1 MKTGFGVLVLAD
13 GISAQ
18 RRPSTDQISFVTVP
32 HRCFRPTIDETC
44 KGVGVECFR
53 VEGIEV
59 GMRLV
64 RISPCNSRTRNPLS
78 TPDCRHGRFTAPEH
92 AF

>member
-1 MKTGFGVLVLAD
+1 MLSIL
-13 GISAQ
+13 
-18 RRPSTDQISFVTVP
+18 SFVTVP
-32 HRCFRPTIDETC
+32 HRCFRPSIDETC
-44 KGVGVECFR
+44 KRVGIEYFR
-53 VEGIEV
+53 VVGIEV